1 MYNKE
6 NIMDIIYDHQKEID
20 ELKLELNEIK
30 SESIKKIV
38 QNKIGYL
45 EDNKYRYELQAKAW
59 GVM

>member
-6 NIMDIIYDHQKEID
+6 NIMDIINGHQKEID
-20 ELKLELNEIK
+20 ELKSELNEIK

-38 QNKIGYL
+38 QNEIGYL

-59 GVM
+59 DVM

>member
-6 NIMDIIYDHQKEID
+6 NIMYIINDHQKEID
-20 ELKLELNEIK
+20 ELKSELNEIK

-38 QNKIGYL
+38 QNEIEYL

-59 GVM
+59 SMI

>member
-6 NIMDIIYDHQKEID
+6 NIMDIINDHQKEID
-20 ELKLELNEIK
+20 ELKSELNEIK

-38 QNKIGYL
+38 KDKIGNL

>member
-6 NIMDIIYDHQKEID
+6 NIMDIINDHQKEID
-20 ELKLELNEIK
+20 ELKSELNEIK

-38 QNKIGYL
+38 QDKIGYL

-59 GVM
+59 GVI

>member
-20 ELKLELNEIK
+20 ELKLELNVVK
-30 SESIKKIV
+30 SESIRKIV
-38 QNKIGYL
+38 QDKIGYL

-59 GVM
+59 GVI